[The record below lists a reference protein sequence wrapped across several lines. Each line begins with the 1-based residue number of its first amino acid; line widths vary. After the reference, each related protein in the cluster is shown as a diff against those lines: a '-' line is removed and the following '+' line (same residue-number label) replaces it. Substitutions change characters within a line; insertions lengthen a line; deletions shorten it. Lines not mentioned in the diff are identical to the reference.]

1 MLKLT
6 KNQEQIAQALEM
18 LPDEVSQ
25 EEIEA
30 IVCSIISGYL
40 GFEDVSSF
48 LLYLHLKT
56 HALQKELMEQAKKET
71 KH

>member
-1 MLKLT
+1 MQKLT

-25 EEIEA
+25 TEVEA
-30 IVCSIISGYL
+30 IVCSIVSGYL
-40 GFEDVSSF
+40 GFEEVAPF

-56 HALQKELMEQAKKET
+56 HAMQKELMAEAEKET

>member
-6 KNQEQIAQALEM
+6 KNQKQISQALEM
-18 LPDEVSQ
+18 LPDEVTQ
-25 EEIEA
+25 TEIEA
-30 IVCSIISGYL
+30 IVCSIISGYI
-40 GFEDVSSF
+40 GFEEVSPF

-56 HALQKELMEQAKKET
+56 HAMQKELMAEAEKET